1 VVEDVVESEK
11 RELRELSQGEIV
23 ANVEGREEIQE
34 LSRIPGSRPLR
45 ERKYGERSVEE
56 RVRRRF
62 GGCRRGEVGGT
73 VRTYVGR
80 SGLKAETGKA
90 CHD

>member
-34 LSRIPGSRPLR
+34 LSRIPGSRPL
-45 ERKYGERSVEE
+45 
-56 RVRRRF
+56 
-62 GGCRRGEVGGT
+62 
-73 VRTYVGR
+73 
-80 SGLKAETGKA
+80 
-90 CHD
+90 